1 MVFNNVYKGKKVL
14 VTGHTG
20 FKGSWLCKWLEIM
33 GADVVGFS
41 LEPNTIPNHFNNIK
55 IKMNSV
61 IGNIKD
67 YDSLNEIFIKNR
79 PELVFHLAA
88 QPSVL
93 ESYKNP
99 IETFNSNV
107 IGTVNVLD
115 ICRLHKSI
123 KGIVVVTTDK
133 CYKNNEWTYPYR
145 EIDNLGGIDP
155 YSSSKACSE
164 LIVSSYRESFL
175 QKNNVLVA
183 SARAGNVIGG
193 GDWVVDRLVPD
204 AVRAANSKKVLLL
217 RNPKS
222 KRPWQHVLEPLSG
235 YLLLGQKIFEQDNQI
250 SGAWNFGP
258 TNDSNLSTKDLI
270 ELMSN
275 YWDSII
281 SQDSENS
288 LAPHEANLLMLDS
301 SKANNLLE
309 WRPVWGINE
318 TTKYT
323 IDWYK
328 SFYNNNEILTEKQIK
343 IFIENAFE
351 KGLKWTS
358 R

>member
-1 MVFNNVYKGKKVL
+1 MIFNNVYQGKKVL

-33 GADVVGFS
+33 GADVIGFS
-41 LEPNTIPNHFNNIK
+41 LEPSTIPNHFNHIN

-67 YDSLNEIFIKNR
+67 YDSLNEIFKKNK

-93 ESYKNP
+93 LSYEDP

-115 ICRLHKSI
+115 ICRLHKSV

-133 CYKNNEWTYPYR
+133 CYRNNEWTYPYR

-164 LIVSSYRESFL
+164 LVISSYRESFF
-175 QKNNVLVA
+175 KNKNVLLA

-193 GDWVVDRLVPD
+193 GDWVADRLVPD
-204 AVRAANSKKVLLL
+204 AVRAAHSKKVLSL
-217 RNPKS
+217 RNPQS

-235 YLLLGQKIFEQDNQI
+235 YLLLGQKIFEKDNKV
-250 SGAWNFGP
+250 SEAWNFGP
-258 TNDSNLSTKDLI
+258 TYDSNLSTK
-270 ELMSN
+270 ELVKLMN
-275 YWDSII
+275 KYWESII
-281 SQDSENS
+281 SRDSENP
-288 LAPHEANLLMLDS
+288 LAHHESRLLMLDS
-301 SKANNLLE
+301 SKANNLLK
-309 WRPVWGINE
+309 WAPVWDINE
-318 TTKYT
+318 TIKHT

-328 SFYNNNEILTEKQIK
+328 SFYIKNEIITEKQIK

-351 KGLKWTS
+351 KDLKWAS
-358 R
+358 